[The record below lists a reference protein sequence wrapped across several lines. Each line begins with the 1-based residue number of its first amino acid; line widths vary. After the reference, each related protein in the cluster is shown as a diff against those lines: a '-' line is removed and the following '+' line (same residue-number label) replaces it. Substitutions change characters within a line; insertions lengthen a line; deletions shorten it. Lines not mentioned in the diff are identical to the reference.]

1 MCDIVSYPGHRNA
14 AAHHMGKDYGLKLK
28 EPGLFPGRAEHWAQA
43 VHSNHRCSCI
53 IVATII
59 TTSVHFSV
67 DKLGEIDDEV
77 LVLASSKREV
87 ENALEI
93 DRFHEHLGG
102 CVINI
107 ACPRRKG

>member
-1 MCDIVSYPGHRNA
+1 MCDIVSYPGHRKA
-14 AAHHMGKDYGLKLK
+14 PARHMGKNYGLKLK

-67 DKLGEIDDEV
+67 DKLDEIGDEV
-77 LVLASSKREV
+77 LVLASSKPEV

-93 DRFHEHLGG
+93 DRFYEHLHGS
-102 CVINI
+102 ID
-107 ACPRRKG
+107 A